1 MVFSYI
7 LIDKREK
14 NTRVK
19 DKTELTGRI
28 IRC

>member
-19 DKTELTGRI
+19 DKTELTARI